1 MSLWEKRREGER
13 HVLKEKNVRIEKT
26 SLLLRALKE
35 HKLLESWIC
44 EEHYEVKVEIENHI
58 EEKVGEI
65 PAEKIN
71 KVVFTKY

>member
-44 EEHYEVKVEIENHI
+44 EEHYEVKVEIK
-58 EEKVGEI
+58 EKVGE
-65 PAEKIN
+65 N
-71 KVVFTKY
+71 W